1 MISPFLNQILVNFK
15 KSNNLFFTNNDK
27 KFTYNEAYKRLLS
40 FNNFFKNYKNEK
52 IALFSDKS
60 IDYYVAV
67 LGIFLSEIHGCK
79 FHQIYLQKKLMR

>member
-40 FNNFFKNYKNEK
+40 FNNSLK
-52 IALFSDKS
+52 IIKMKKLHYFQINQLIIMLLFWVYS
-60 IDYYVAV
+60 
-67 LGIFLSEIHGCK
+67 FREIHGCK
-79 FHQIYLQKKLMR
+79 FHQIYLQKN